1 MLNDFAP
8 LGRSYIETD
17 EAEADKVTAVGNSTW
32 SVFASGQGDT
42 FNTVE
47 GWARDVTEDIAE
59 AV

>member
-1 MLNDFAP
+1 MECIRIRP
-8 LGRSYIETD
+8 
-17 EAEADKVTAVGNSTW
+17 
-32 SVFASGQGDT
+32 GDT